1 MTETL
6 ELSLP
11 SKLESAETVSSE
23 VKLAAGK
30 IGLEEDDAN
39 WVELAVHEA
48 VINAI
53 THGNKNS
60 DDKKVEVK
68 FIIDDDALTVFI
80 RDKGDGFDPSQ
91 LPDPTDVDNLLKPS
105 GRGIFYMRTFM
116 DEVEHSLHPEGGTL
130 VRLKKWKRQQQS
142 A

>member
-6 ELSLP
+6 DLSLP

-23 VKLAAGK
+23 VKIAAAK
-30 IGLEEDDAN
+30 IGFEDDDAN

-53 THGNKNS
+53 THGNKHS
-60 DDKKVEVK
+60 DVKKVEVK
-68 FIIDDDALTVFI
+68 LIIEDDALTVYI
-80 RDKGDGFDPSQ
+80 RDKGEGFDPTQ

-116 DEVEHSLHPEGGTL
+116 DEVEHSLHPEGGTI